1 MSIRCP
7 TPAIRRLLATGTIFL
22 SAFTATAADR
32 NQMITV
38 GDLRNDD
45 GFYSVV
51 FYYSPKPVHAPE
63 ATARSLAIRHL
74 PRVTFSADTQ
84 RNVAAPVVGFE
95 EESAPLRR
103 FPVPPASYFVHAGRG
118 ITTNLIAEFSRTVTA
133 TRLVLVAPK
142 AEVFRLGR
150 AFTRLVGEFA
160 ATNSAVIW
168 DSSTRECFSRS
179 AWQTNREQAWGDRQI
194 PDLSRQITI
203 HLYQPDP
210 KVAYLRAITLGMEK
224 FALPDVVVEQLIPS
238 ENRPVG
244 NLINAV
250 CQSFAER
257 PEIENPSEVKVRTR
271 EIQSP
276 EARKRAKAGL
286 LKGATEAATLALVV
300 GTAQDGDPDNPLV
313 ELDFRHGQGTS
324 NDERRQQVLSEM
336 WGSED
341 AITGASHS
349 ADLLAASARARDRL
363 NSLRKD
369 FLEGLPPG
377 SRFLVKGPFKRDDE
391 GDEWMWV
398 EVLKWESPE
407 RIDGV
412 LQNDPFYIR
421 KLRAGARV
429 SVRTDAAFDYLWVK
443 PDGTSEGNETGRLIE
458 KQAGPTIRK

>member
-1 MSIRCP
+1 M
-7 TPAIRRLLATGTIFL
+7 
-22 SAFTATAADR
+22 
-32 NQMITV
+32 
-38 GDLRNDD
+38 
-45 GFYSVV
+45 
-51 FYYSPKPVHAPE
+51 
-63 ATARSLAIRHL
+63 
-74 PRVTFSADTQ
+74 
-84 RNVAAPVVGFE
+84 
-95 EESAPLRR
+95 
-103 FPVPPASYFVHAGRG
+103 
-118 ITTNLIAEFSRTVTA
+118 IAEFSRTVTA

-150 AFTRLVGEFA
+150 AFTRLIGEFA

-179 AWQTNREQAWGDRQI
+179 AWQTNREQAWGDRPI
-194 PDLSRQITI
+194 ADVSRQITI
-203 HLYQPDP
+203 HLYRPDP

-238 ENRPVG
+238 ESQPVG
-244 NLINAV
+244 NLINSI

-257 PEIENPSEVKVRTR
+257 PEIGDPSEVKVRTR
-271 EIQSP
+271 DIQSP
-276 EARKRAKAGL
+276 EARKRAKTGL
-286 LKGATEAATLALVV
+286 LKGATAAATLALVV

-313 ELDFRHGQGTS
+313 GLDFRHGQGTT

-349 ADLLAASARARDRL
+349 EELLAASARARERL
-363 NSLRKD
+363 ISLRKN
-369 FLEGLPPG
+369 FLEGLPPS

-398 EVLKWESPE
+398 EVLKWKSPG

-429 SVRTDAAFDYLWVK
+429 SVQTDAAFDYLWVK

-458 KQAGPTIRK
+458 QQAGPTIRK